1 VSERVSEK
9 ERESEREEA
18 GGEKD
23 EMASIAIGGVAQA
36 GAVIGAAALM
46 NATRPRDEVEVI
58 TGMRSNMG
66 WLARKSNSGATKPV
80 GETKDMPRTE
90 PVKVATPAAA
100 PATSAA
106 PAAKAAPTSSA
117 PVKQAVPDSPF
128 SLFPRHRPQKL
139 PGGPPKP
146 FDTSKAI

>member
-66 WLARKSNSGATKPV
+66 WLARKSNSGATV
-80 GETKDMPRTE
+80 SLR
-90 PVKVATPAAA
+90 ATAARFVSAAA
-100 PATSAA
+100 SISTQRCVAR
-106 PAAKAAPTSSA
+106 
-117 PVKQAVPDSPF
+117 F
-128 SLFPRHRPQKL
+128 CRC
-139 PGGPPKP
+139 
-146 FDTSKAI
+146 